1 MHLLVLLY
9 VDDMIIMGDNESKIS
24 NLRSELSVCFEIKNL
39 GEIGCFPGLE
49 VEQLDQ
55 GYFVSQTSYAKNLL
69 ECFGM
74 RESKEKAT
82 PIEPNL
88 KLKKDEG
95 KLMHDARKFRQLV
108 GSLIYLTVTWPEISY
123 SIGVVSQ
130 FMQNPRIPDLYAAKR
145 ILQYIK
151 GTLGYGFL
159 YIRCNGFLLSG
170 FTDAD

>member
-1 MHLLVLLY
+1 MSFLFVLRL
-9 VDDMIIMGDNESKIS
+9 KIWGR
-24 NLRSELSVCFEIKNL
+24 LPF
-39 GEIGCFPGLE
+39 FPGVE

-108 GSLIYLTVTWPEISY
+108 GSLIYLTVMWPEISY

-151 GTLGYGFL
+151 GTLG
-159 YIRCNGFLLSG
+159 
-170 FTDAD
+170 